1 MGGVAEVRSAITK
14 YEEKSPLYGL
24 VQFRRKKVILKYVPD
39 GTSRLLQVRLTV
51 QFQSVL
57 ETFVP
62 HDTVLSFAAPSEL
75 TESALTSACMLHPSS
90 MSLTSS
96 SSSLRR
102 QPLGEISEDA
112 EESPHIRGQSK
123 SRVAATPAQ
132 SATDVTQESQKEPVS
147 ITVYEPV
154 LEKVQPLPT
163 RDPQEVVPPATEKKT
178 SVVQSPSASTT
189 RASSITPTP
198 TIAHTT
204 GKALPT
210 TPERT
215 PPNSSDGRGTSLPAP
230 HTIPELPPIQQVSHT
245 YRIEDTEP
253 RESFQSNRPSVTDA
267 GRPSFSNYDSYDPF
281 KPKVKRGPRPHV
293 EPDTRPQTAGST
305 KKPQVQRLVANLPTS
320 VRTQNRTAGTNT
332 GRPGSQQSSRS
343 VPSKFAHYPEQTVLP
358 PLPSPNHISSLFLPK
373 TPHDRAFSKAG
384 SFTTTATVAATPEKL
399 RLMKALQ
406 LRKRNQQ
413 QAKRESEQQPR
424 TEDEPKT
431 SSRSQV
437 AADVESLPSQAAVAN
452 SGGDS
457 TSASR
462 IEDAVKAKDA
472 ERMASPTSMTNVSEV
487 PSTQSSSFVE
497 DNDGTISH
505 GSISSDTSSS
515 VTPKADTRGT
525 QQRKQTESPVP
536 VPAREIGGSGAP
548 PGNAAPNAI
557 NLSVGAENVQEAVT
571 SSKIM
576 GQAASG
582 PEEHRVLAS
591 PDEQVVKT
599 AAAGL
604 VMATESGV
612 NTANHAAK
620 SGAIE
625 EDVRPPVPSKSRDG
639 EIRRK
644 RGTDL
649 EPIKVLSSPDL
660 SEASDD
666 DSFMEELQHAQL
678 QQAKPVAVGR
688 SPVTPIYHNLNSS
701 VDRPKEIS
709 RAVSSPLND
718 TNNSTFGSPSQ
729 SRPHSIRSISTAL
742 PSWPPSNENIPPV
755 PLAKKGP
762 LSSGISKRIKALEV
776 FTSGRE
782 SSSSPPQPPPNNTLA
797 QNSKAA
803 LTSSRKRLS
812 FISGGNTP
820 NASTRTP
827 APALFSTPEQAIE
840 KERTD
845 YEQSKLSSQRQIPA
859 VDPYQHQQKGET
871 ISVTARIV
879 RNPSMI
885 HEDSATAADALQ
897 QVPLQRSKLTIEH
910 GRTDLRENGPT
921 MTRDSS
927 TLSNEGSTKS
937 PQAERARPSFSSY
950 RSDSQVRLP
959 TSDSMGS
966 RMSMVS
972 SRKKDKASLPRSNSD
987 NSSFTEDRSKQSRAR
1002 RLMQRVSNLSTSSRR
1017 NIVGAFSTNS
1027 KDQVT
1032 SDRISERAES
1042 DHDLL
1047 SVAESVS
1054 HVVDIGDVNVQ
1065 FPDTL
1070 LWKRRFLRIDD
1081 QGCLIFTP
1089 PTMERNTR
1097 NISRKFH
1104 LSEFKK
1110 PTLPDVE
1117 REEMAWSILLDLE
1130 DGSCIQCA
1138 CESKYTQ
1145 TQVLRSKSRCLSLL
1159 WISLT
1164 IHPVLVDAHSAYHQL
1179 YSA

>member
-1 MGGVAEVRSAITK
+1 MRSAITK

-132 SATDVTQESQKEPVS
+132 SAAEVSREPQKEPVS
-147 ITVYEPV
+147 IAIYEPV

-163 RDPQEVVPPATEKKT
+163 RYPQGVVPPATESRT
-178 SVVQSPSASTT
+178 SVVQSPSESTT

-210 TPERT
+210 TPEPT
-215 PPNSSDGRGTSLPAP
+215 PPNSSEGRGIILPAS
-230 HTIPELPPIQQVSHT
+230 HVAPELPPTQQISHT
-245 YRIEDTEP
+245 YRIEETEP
-253 RESFQSNRPSVTDA
+253 RESFQSNRPSVIDA

-343 VPSKFAHYPEQTVLP
+343 VPSKFAHYPETTILP

-373 TPHDRAFSKAG
+373 TPQERAFSKAG

-413 QAKRESEQQPR
+413 QAKRESEQQPKLD
-424 TEDEPKT
+424 DELKT

-437 AADVESLPSQAAVAN
+437 AADEKSMLSQAPVAN
-452 SGGDS
+452 SGADS

-462 IEDAVKAKDA
+462 IEEAVKAKDA
-472 ERMASPTSMTNVSEV
+472 ARMASPTSMTNVSEV

-497 DNDGTISH
+497 DNDGTTSH

-525 QQRKQTESPVP
+525 QRKQSESSIPI
-536 VPAREIGGSGAP
+536 PARGTGHLRAT
-548 PGNAAPNAI
+548 PGNVTSSTMNV
-557 NLSVGAENVQEAVT
+557 LVGAEDVQQGVT
-571 SSKIM
+571 PSKTKV
-576 GQAASG
+576 QAASDLG
-582 PEEHRVLAS
+582 EHQDLAS
-591 PDEQVVKT
+591 LEEQIFQTDAVGPVV
-599 AAAGL
+599 
-604 VMATESGV
+604 VPESGPK
-612 NTANHAAK
+612 TLTHAAK
-620 SGAIE
+620 SSATE
-625 EDVRPPVPSKSRDG
+625 EDLRPPVPSKLRDG
-639 EIRRK
+639 QIRRK
-644 RGTDL
+644 RGADL
-649 EPIKVLSSPDL
+649 EPIKVVSSPEM

-701 VDRPKEIS
+701 VDRSREIS

-718 TNNSTFGSPSQ
+718 TTNSTFASPSQ

-776 FTSGRE
+776 FTSGRD
-782 SSSSPPQPPPNNTLA
+782 SSASPPHPPPNNTLA
-797 QNSKAA
+797 QSSKAA

-812 FISGGNTP
+812 FIPGGNASST
-820 NASTRTP
+820 STRTP
-827 APALFSTPEQAIE
+827 APSLFSTPEQAIE

-845 YEQSKLSSQRQIPA
+845 NEQSQLSSQRQIP
-859 VDPYQHQQKGET
+859 VNPYQHQQKGET

-879 RNPSMI
+879 RNPNMI
-885 HEDSATAADALQ
+885 HEDSATAADQ

-910 GRTDLRENGPT
+910 GRPDLRENERT
-921 MTRDSS
+921 TTRDSS
-927 TLSNEGSTKS
+927 TLSNESTTKS

-966 RMSMVS
+966 RMSIVS

-1002 RLMQRVSNLSTSSRR
+1002 RLMQRVSHLSTSSRR
-1017 NIVGAFSTNS
+1017 NIAGAFSTNS

-1145 TQVLRSKSRCLSLL
+1145 TQVLRSKSRCLPHLRT
-1159 WISLT
+1159 SLT
-1164 IHPVLVDAHSAYHQL
+1164 IHQCL
-1179 YSA
+1179 